1 MIRLTPCRRAWLE
14 LLAEKGPRER
24 DHTTTGFYCHQAGWT
39 EWNYRFEGRDM
50 TMDEAR
56 ECVPE
61 PFWENARAAGER
73 ITEAGLAKLKEQV
86 P

>member
-1 MIRLTPCRRAWLE
+1 
-14 LLAEKGPRER
+14 
-24 DHTTTGFYCHQAGWT
+24 
-39 EWNYRFEGRDM
+39 M